1 MVKVNKTITA
11 CIFLGVAIATI
22 AQSNIVEQ
30 VAWWIGDQP
39 IYKSEIEEAYQTM
52 QYQRQQVNGDPYCVI
67 PEQLAIEK
75 LYLHQAELDTV
86 EVQEYMVIQRVDSYI
101 NNMIN
106 NLGSKEKVE
115 EMFRKPLPE
124 IKETLMEQMTNQYKV
139 QEVQSSLTSNIKT
152 TPSDVRKYYDN
163 LPADSIPFIPM
174 QVEVQI
180 MNVKPIIPRQ
190 EIDDVKAR
198 LRDFTERINK
208 GESEFSTLAIL
219 YSDCGSS
226 VHGGELGFM
235 GRGHLEPEYAA
246 VAFNLNDPKKVSK
259 IVETKYGFH
268 IIQLIEKRGD
278 RINTRHILLQ
288 PKVSDKD
295 LTEAINRLDTVRQEI
310 LAEKYSFE
318 EAVRY
323 LSQDKN
329 TRYNKGLMINE
340 RTGTNQFEMS
350 ELPQEVSKIVNEMNV
365 GEISKPFIMKDS
377 ESNRDIVAMIKLSR
391 RIDAHRANLSDDYQK
406 LKSMYENASKSRI
419 LKDWLEKKINDTYVR
434 IEEGWRD
441 CEFIHNGWI
450 KNKD

>member
-1 MVKVNKTITA
+1 MKINKTITA

-101 NNMIN
+101 NNMIT

-139 QEVQSSLTSNIKT
+139 QEVQNSLTSDIKT

-163 LPADSIPFIPM
+163 LPADSIPFVPM

-235 GRGHLEPEYAA
+235 GRGHLEPEFAA

-295 LTEAINRLDTVRQEI
+295 LTDAINRLDTVRQEI

-450 KNKD
+450 KNKN